1 MRRYATALLIS
12 CALAF
17 AGCGK
22 QPATPVAAP
31 SATGDTAAAAPSS
44 PGGFNS
50 IDVMFLQ
57 MMVPHHRQG
66 VELVR
71 LAATRPV
78 RSDVK
83 ILAAAIETTQTHE
96 IERMSGWLRAWR
108 QPTTADPNAHAGH
121 GGMPG
126 TSAAEIAS
134 LKDASGADFERRF
147 LNMLIAHQDD
157 AIQLARM
164 ETGGGVH
171 PEAKALA
178 DQIRQSR
185 AGQIRLMLGYLGT
198 N

>member
-1 MRRYATALLIS
+1 MRRYAAVLIIT
-12 CALAF
+12 CALAL

-22 QPATPVAAP
+22 DAAGPPAPVTSSVPGA
-31 SATGDTAAAAPSS
+31 SVSTGT
-44 PGGFNS
+44 FNS

-66 VELVR
+66 LELVR
-71 LAATRPV
+71 LAATRAV

-83 ILAAAIETTQTHE
+83 ILAAAIDATQAQE
-96 IERMSGWLRAWR
+96 IDRMSGWLRAWG
-108 QPTTADPNAHAGH
+108 QPATADPNAHSAH

-126 TSAAEIAS
+126 TSDAEIAS
-134 LKDASGADFERRF
+134 LKATTGAEFERTF
-147 LNMLIAHQDD
+147 LNLLIAHQDD

-164 ETGGGVH
+164 ETGGGIH

-185 AGQIRLMLGYLGT
+185 AGQIRLMLGYLET